1 MKCNNCENIFDK
13 HMQQG
18 GYVENKWYCNFCIEH
33 QLERLSPE
41 DTKFVFRKPDGSVEP
56 IRFLKYTDCVS
67 DSPNSTN
74 T

>member
-41 DTKFVFRKPDGSVEP
+41 DVYNNEEE
-56 IRFLKYTDCVS
+56 IRLEEIHFPYEDVC
-67 DSPNSTN
+67 DSPNCGN